1 VSTQAVVLGLFDA
14 RFRRLHM
21 AAAGRELAIGVTRR
35 ERAEGGDTGH
45 QQDNRE

>member
-1 VSTQAVVLGLFDA
+1 MFGLFNA
-14 RFRRLHM
+14 RFRRLYM

-45 QQDNRE
+45 RQDNRE